1 LIIMG
6 KSLDRLNELAAG
18 RMSTWHEEA
27 DWYRKNIGWLKRS
40 SKIAFHILRELD
52 EQGISQKEL
61 ASRMEVSP
69 QYVNKIVKGK
79 ENLSLETISKIEEAL
94 GITLISVNRSLQYIQ
109 PEITP
114 IEISYSKI
122 PLPESLS
129 TMVSE
134 GFSLYDQSTK
144 NNEGAA

>member
-1 LIIMG
+1 MG

-18 RMSTWHEEA
+18 RMSTWHDEA

-40 SKIAFHILRELD
+40 SKIAFHILSELE

-94 GITLISVNRSLQYIQ
+94 GITLISVNRSLQNIQ

>member
-1 LIIMG
+1 MG

-18 RMSTWHEEA
+18 RMSAWYKEA
-27 DWYRKNIGWLKRS
+27 DWYRKNVGWLKRS
-40 SKIAFHILRELD
+40 SRIAYHILSELD

-61 ASRMEVSP
+61 ALRMEVSP

-79 ENLSLETISKIEEAL
+79 ENLSLETIWKIEEAL
-94 GITLISVNRSLQYIQ
+94 GITLISINRNLLYIQ

-129 TMVSE
+129 TTVSE